1 MNQSSLGIYLH
12 TPFCVKKCAYCDFY
26 SITDRRLIGPYVDA
40 LKREIQ
46 RAECLGQVDTVYW
59 GGGTPS
65 ILPVETVAEVMDV
78 LAARFEILPDAEI
91 SLEANPGT
99 VNSAYLK
106 ELKRTGIN
114 RLNLGVQ
121 SLNDQDLSFL
131 GRIHNAGEAVKAIDL
146 ARQAGF
152 ENLGIDL
159 IYGLPGQTRSD
170 LEHQIR
176 TAAALTVEHI
186 SCYLLTLEPA
196 TPLARRVAQGT
207 VALPDETQASQLM
220 TAMAEL
226 LAAAGYHRYEIS
238 NFARE
243 ERYICRHNR
252 RYWTMAPYLGFG
264 PAAHSFVPPRRYW
277 NLSSVSGY
285 IEAITDGRGPVAG
298 SETLTREQRILE
310 AVYLDL
316 RLIEGI
322 DLAAF
327 ESVFQVTVQHLFG
340 PHWAGLLASNI
351 LEINNGWLRLTEK
364 GLLLADAVPLYLDI

>member
-1 MNQSSLGIYLH
+1 MIQYSLGIYLH
-12 TPFCVKKCAYCDFY
+12 TPFCVKKCSYCDFY

-65 ILPVETVAEVMDV
+65 MLPAATVAEVMDV

-99 VNSAYLK
+99 VDLAYLK
-106 ELKRTGIN
+106 ELKRIGVN

-121 SLNDQDLSFL
+121 SFNDQDLSFL
-131 GRIHNAGEAVKAIDL
+131 GRIHNAEEAVKAIDL

-159 IYGLPGQTRSD
+159 IYGLPGQTPLD
-170 LEHQIR
+170 LEHQIGA
-176 TAAALTVEHI
+176 AAALAVEHI

-196 TPLARRVAQGT
+196 TPLARLVAQGT

-220 TAMAEL
+220 VAMAEL

-277 NLSSVSGY
+277 NLSSVSDY
-285 IEAITDGRGPVAG
+285 IEAVTDGSGPVAG

-322 DLAAF
+322 DLTAF
-327 ESVFQVTVQHLFG
+327 ESVFQVTVQDLFG
-340 PHWAGLLASNI
+340 PHWAGLLAENI

>member
-1 MNQSSLGIYLH
+1 MIQSSLGIYLH

-26 SITDRRLIGPYVDA
+26 SITDRRLIEPYVDA

-46 RAECLGQVDTVYW
+46 QAECRGQVDTVYW

-65 ILPVETVAEVMDV
+65 MLPVANVAEVMDV
-78 LAARFEILPDAEI
+78 LAAKFKILPDAEI

-99 VNSAYLK
+99 VDLAYLT
-106 ELKRTGIN
+106 ELKRIGIN

-121 SLNDQDLSFL
+121 SFNDQDLSFL

-159 IYGLPGQTRSD
+159 IYGLPGQTPSD
-170 LEHQIR
+170 LEQQIKA
-176 TAAALTVEHI
+176 AAALAVEHI

-196 TPLARRVAQGT
+196 TPLARLVAQGT
-207 VALPDETQASQLM
+207 VALPDETQAGLLM

-243 ERYICRHNR
+243 KQYICRHNR

-264 PAAHSFVPPRRYW
+264 PAAHSFMPPRRYW
-277 NLSSVSGY
+277 NLSSVSDY
-285 IEAITDGRGPVAG
+285 IEAVTDGRTPVAG

-322 DLAAF
+322 DLTAF
-327 ESVFQVTVQHLFG
+327 ESVFQVAVQDLFG
-340 PHWAGLLASNI
+340 PHWAGLLAENI

-364 GLLLADAVPLYLDI
+364 GLLLADAVPLYLEI

>member
-46 RAECLGQVDTVYW
+46 QAECLGQVDTVYW

-65 ILPVETVAEVMDV
+65 MLPVANVAEVMDV

-99 VNSAYLK
+99 VDLAYLK
-106 ELKRTGIN
+106 ELKRIGVN
-114 RLNLGVQ
+114 RLNLGIQ
-121 SLNDQDLSFL
+121 SFNDQDLSFL
-131 GRIHNAGEAVKAIDL
+131 GRIHDAEEAVKAIDL

-159 IYGLPGQTRSD
+159 IYGLPGQTPSD
-170 LEHQIR
+170 LEHQIKA
-176 TAAALTVEHI
+176 AAALAVEHI
-186 SCYLLTLEPA
+186 SCYLLTLEPE
-196 TPLARRVAQGT
+196 TPLARRVAQGA
-207 VALPDETQASQLM
+207 VALPNETQAGR
-220 TAMAEL
+220 AMKSMAQL

-264 PAAHSFVPPRRYW
+264 PAAHSFVQPRRFW
-277 NLSSVSGY
+277 NLSSVSDY
-285 IEAITDGRGPVAG
+285 IGAITDGRGAVAG

-327 ESVFQVTVQHLFG
+327 ESVFQVAVQDLFG
-340 PHWAGLLASNI
+340 PHWAGLLAENI

-364 GLLLADAVPLYLDI
+364 GLLLADAVPLYLEI

>member
-12 TPFCVKKCAYCDFY
+12 TPFCIKKCAYCDFY

-46 RAECLGQVDTVYW
+46 RTEYLGQVDTVYW

-65 ILPVETVAEVMDV
+65 MLPAATVAEIMDV

-99 VNSAYLK
+99 VDLEYLK
-106 ELKRTGIN
+106 ELKRIGVN

-121 SLNDQDLSFL
+121 SFNDSDLSFL
-131 GRIHNAGEAVKAIDL
+131 GRIHNAEEAVKAIGL

-159 IYGLPGQTRSD
+159 IYGLPGQSRRD

-176 TAAALTVEHI
+176 AAAALAVEHI
-186 SCYLLTLEPA
+186 SCYLLTLEPE

-207 VALPDETQASQLM
+207 VALPDETEAGRLM
-220 TAMAEL
+220 VAMAQL
-226 LAAAGYHRYEIS
+226 LAAAGYLRYEIS

-264 PAAHSFVPPRRYW
+264 PAAHSFVPPRRTW

-285 IEAITDGRGPVAG
+285 IEAITDGRAPLAG

-310 AVYLDL
+310 AVYLGL
-316 RLIEGI
+316 RLVEGI
-322 DLAAF
+322 DLTAF
-327 ESVFQVTVQHLFG
+327 ESVFQVTVQDLFG
-340 PHWAGLLASNI
+340 LHWAGLLASDI
-351 LEINNGWLRLTEK
+351 LEIKNGRLRLTEK